1 MRPSALMS
9 KDMVGMSFGYQE
21 CPLSTRLT
29 ITVKKETGWLE
40 YHDLRTQGSYF
51 VKPAD
56 SEYIPDLS
64 NERQP
69 IL

>member
-1 MRPSALMS
+1 M
-9 KDMVGMSFGYQE
+9 
-21 CPLSTRLT
+21 
-29 ITVKKETGWLE
+29 KKETGWLE

-56 SEYIPDLS
+56 NEYIPDLS
-64 NERQP
+64 NERQR